1 MFLNSSTRLLRGCL
15 LLNSRFT
22 VQRNFASFLSA
33 NTSTFRP
40 SAVVVQRRNFCIADD
55 FESDGEKAVAKK
67 KPQTSTEGVIMLV
80 NEEGSVVLNDTTN
93 EKVKHENGDAWVV
106 LSRSRYEYTLEK
118 LVYNLRKLCL
128 AKERTLCLNW

>member
-1 MFLNSSTRLLRGCL
+1 MRLSYPQTPLHSDQVRLLSREEIFAYVQNPVGCGCL
-15 LLNSRFT
+15 YSWY
-22 VQRNFASFLSA
+22 Q
-33 NTSTFRP
+33 
-40 SAVVVQRRNFCIADD
+40 IADD